1 MLEGVSETP
10 TLIGSVQ
17 RALHLLD
24 AVGASERPAT
34 AKGLARRLDLA
45 LPTTY
50 HLLRTL
56 VYEGYLRKLDDGYV
70 LGERFESLQQG
81 NRLQVVLRRA
91 RPILQALRDRL
102 NGAAYLSLYQ
112 DGEITLLDVVDG
124 PATPRADLWVGI
136 HESGHATA
144 FGKCILAGMDSVSR
158 GDYLARHPLADLT
171 PHTITDAR
179 VLERR
184 LTAPRECFDDRE
196 EYRLGT
202 ACLAAAIRAPG
213 LLGAIAVS
221 VPARRLPSMATASTA
236 LVRTARQTARALA
249 VSGL

>member
-1 MLEGVSETP
+1 MR
-10 TLIGSVQ
+10 

-34 AKGLARRLDLA
+34 AKGLARQLDLP

-56 VYEGYLRKLDDGYV
+56 VYEGYLRKFEDGYV
-70 LGERFESLQQG
+70 LGERFDVLSEG
-81 NRLQVVLRRA
+81 NPVQVALRRA
-91 RPILQALRDRL
+91 RPILRALRDRL
-102 NGAAYLSLYQ
+102 GGAAYLSLYQ

-144 FGKCILAGMDSVSR
+144 FGKCILAGMDSGSR
-158 GDYLARHPLADLT
+158 TDYLSRHPLADLT

-179 VLERR
+179 ILESR
-184 LTAPRECFDDRE
+184 LTGHADCFDDRE

-202 ACLAAAIRAPG
+202 ACLAATVRAPG
-213 LLGAIAVS
+213 LLGAVAVS
-221 VPARRLPSMATASTA
+221 VPARRLPAMATASTA
-236 LVRTARQTARALA
+236 LVSSARQASRALA
-249 VSGL
+249 ATAL

>member
-1 MLEGVSETP
+1 MLGCVAETP

-24 AVGASERPAT
+24 AVGASERPVT

-56 VYEGYLRKLDDGYV
+56 VYEGYVRKLEDGYV
-70 LGERFESLQQG
+70 LGERFDTLRQG
-81 NRLQVVLRRA
+81 NPVQVVVRRA
-91 RPILQALRDRL
+91 RPILRTLRDRL
-102 NGAAYLSLYQ
+102 GGAAYLSLYR

-144 FGKCILAGMDSVSR
+144 FGKCILAGMDSGSR
-158 GDYLARHPLADLT
+158 GDYLSRHPLADLT
-171 PHTITDAR
+171 PHTITDAK

-184 LTAPRECFDDRE
+184 LTAHGDCFDDRE

-202 ACLAAAIRAPG
+202 ACLAATVRAPG
-213 LLGAIAVS
+213 LLGAVAVS
-221 VPARRLPSMATASTA
+221 VPARRLPSMVTAPGA

-249 VSGL
+249 VSAL

>member
-1 MLEGVSETP
+1 MAETP

-56 VYEGYLRKLDDGYV
+56 VYEGYLRKLEDGYV
-70 LGERFESLQQG
+70 LGERIDSLRAGNPVQG
-81 NRLQVVLRRA
+81 VVRRA
-91 RPILQALRDRL
+91 RPLLRALRDNV

-112 DGEITLLDVVDG
+112 DGEISLLDVVDG
-124 PATPRADLWVGI
+124 PAAPRADLWVGV

-144 FGKCILAGMDSVSR
+144 FGKCILAGMDSGSR
-158 GDYLARHPLADLT
+158 DDYLSRHPLADLT

-179 VLERR
+179 TLERR
-184 LTAPRECFDDRE
+184 LMGQRDCFADRE

-202 ACLAAAIRAPG
+202 VCLAAPIRAPG
-213 LLGAIAVS
+213 LLGAVAVS
-221 VPARRLPSMATASTA
+221 VPARRYPSMATASAA
-236 LVRTARQTARALA
+236 LVRTARQAARALA
-249 VSGL
+249 VL